1 MLTVSPCGESLVLI
15 TSLAVDF
22 LLLEDRAIDIQSK
35 ANLVSGQSSGAIF
48 APNDPRSLHA
58 CLLLNPS
65 VSTMELLVLTSSR
78 QFPKLCMS
86 MALLQAARY
95 WGFSYRDRP
104 GSSHGERVSNESG
117 CNVEKGLSW

>member
-1 MLTVSPCGESLVLI
+1 MPIASLV
-15 TSLAVDF
+15 VDF

-48 APNDPRSLHA
+48 APNDPGSLHA
-58 CLLLNPS
+58 CVLFNHS
-65 VSTMELLVLTSSR
+65 VSAMELLVLTSSR

-95 WGFSYRDRP
+95 SGFSYRDRA
-104 GSSHGERVSNESG
+104 GSPHGECVSNESG
-117 CNVEKGLSW
+117 CNLEKGLSW